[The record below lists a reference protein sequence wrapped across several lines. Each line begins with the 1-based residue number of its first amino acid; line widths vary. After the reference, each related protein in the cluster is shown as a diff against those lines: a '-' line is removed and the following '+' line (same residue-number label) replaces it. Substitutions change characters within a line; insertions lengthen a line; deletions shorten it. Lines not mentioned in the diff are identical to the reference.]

1 MCGRSERGKRTE
13 PTGKFSPAARAAI
26 SASSTRPFL
35 LEWRRGRGAA
45 ADQLGE
51 EEKILTDAGASGGRD
66 SAVTGVDR
74 RDGAVVLSLAG
85 ELDLYNADDVRDAL
99 LEACAGEPKVL
110 VVDLEEVTFI
120 DSTALGVL
128 IEARSR
134 MADRS
139 GFRLAAPG
147 LETRRALEVSGLDR
161 HFLVHDT
168 VAEALEAAR

>member
-1 MCGRSERGKRTE
+1 LTE
-13 PTGKFSPAARAAI
+13 TGAPG
-26 SASSTRPFL
+26 T
-35 LEWRRGRGAA
+35 
-45 ADQLGE
+45 
-51 EEKILTDAGASGGRD
+51 GASGGRE
-66 SAVTGVDR
+66 SAVTAVDR
-74 RDGAVVLSLAG
+74 RDGAVVVSLAG
-85 ELDLYNADDVRDAL
+85 ELDLYNAEEVRGAL
-99 LEACAGEPKVL
+99 LDACADEPAAL
-110 VVDLEEVTFI
+110 VVDLEEVRFI

-134 MADRS
+134 LTDRS

>member
-1 MCGRSERGKRTE
+1 MD
-13 PTGKFSPAARAAI
+13 
-26 SASSTRPFL
+26 SSTESFL
-35 LEWRRGRGAA
+35 LECLDGRRPPRTS
-45 ADQLGE
+45 LR
-51 EEKILTDAGASGGRD
+51 EEKILTDAGIPGSGLSGGRESAVAGVD
-66 SAVTGVDR
+66 SA
-74 RDGAVVLSLAG
+74 DGSVVVSLAG
-85 ELDLYNADDVRDAL
+85 ELDLYNAEEVRDAL
-99 LEACAGEPKVL
+99 LDATAGEPDVV
-110 VVDLEEVTFI
+110 VVDLEEVRFI

-134 MADRS
+134 MADRG

>member
-1 MCGRSERGKRTE
+1 
-13 PTGKFSPAARAAI
+13 
-26 SASSTRPFL
+26 L
-35 LEWRRGRGAA
+35 LEWRRGRAA
-45 ADQLGE
+45 AVDKLGE
-51 EEKILTDAGASGGRD
+51 EESLTDAGAPGLGTSGGRD
-66 SAVTGVDR
+66 SAVTGVDHR
-74 RDGAVVLSLAG
+74 NEAVVLSLAG
-85 ELDLYNADDVRDAL
+85 ELDLYNADEVRGAL

>member
-1 MCGRSERGKRTE
+1 M
-13 PTGKFSPAARAAI
+13 ARAGEGPR
-26 SASSTRPFL
+26 TKG
-35 LEWRRGRGAA
+35 RR
-45 ADQLGE
+45 
-51 EEKILTDAGASGGRD
+51 KTLTDAGTSGPGASGGRE
-66 SAVTGVDR
+66 SAVSGVDR
-74 RDGAVVLSLAG
+74 RDGGVVVSLAG
-85 ELDLYNADDVRDAL
+85 ELDLYNAEEVRDAL
-99 LEACAGEPKVL
+99 LDACADAPDVL
-110 VVDLEEVTFI
+110 VVDLEQVRFI

-161 HFLVHDT
+161 HFVVHDT

>member
-1 MCGRSERGKRTE
+1 MTLTE
-13 PTGKFSPAARAAI
+13 
-26 SASSTRPFL
+26 
-35 LEWRRGRGAA
+35 
-45 ADQLGE
+45 
-51 EEKILTDAGASGGRD
+51 AGAPGSGLSGGRE
-66 SAVTGVDR
+66 SAVAGIDS
-74 RDGAVVLSLAG
+74 RDGTVVVSLAG
-85 ELDLYNADDVRDAL
+85 ELDLYNAEEVRAAL
-99 LEACAGEPKVL
+99 LDAAAGGPGAL

-168 VAEALEAAR
+168 VAEALAAAR